1 MNVTVVMGYG
11 AFLLAGLACTLAVSI
26 AALLLGLI
34 FGVLGCAARLS
45 PRRIV
50 RQAVSGYVTLFQSL
64 PELLVVLVVYFSGD
78 AILRS
83 LARLL
88 VDDAQVEIS
97 PFLAGALALAL
108 AMGAYVTDVLRSAYL
123 QVPLGLR
130 EASNALGLKRWQS
143 LLLID
148 APQILR
154 LAMPALGNL
163 FLVVQKNSALVSV
176 IGLAELMRQA
186 QVAAGATHDPLSF
199 YLMAGL
205 AYLVLAAITMAL
217 QYGLESR
224 LSRGMV

>member
-1 MNVTVVMGYG
+1 MNTTVVMGYG
-11 AFLLAGLACTLAVSI
+11 TFLLVGLACTLAVSV
-26 AALLLGLI
+26 AALLLGLV
-34 FGVLGCAARLS
+34 FGILGCAARLS
-45 PRRIV
+45 PRFVV
-50 RQAVSGYVTLFQSL
+50 RQAVSGYVTIFQSL
-64 PELLVVLVVYFSGD
+64 PELLVVLVVFFSGD
-78 AILRS
+78 ALLRS
-83 LARLL
+83 LAGI
-88 VDDAQVEIS
+88 VAPGAQVEIS

-123 QVPLGLR
+123 QVPSGLR

-143 LLLID
+143 LLLVD

-176 IGLAELMRQA
+176 IGLAEMMRQA

-199 YLMAGL
+199 YLVAGL
-205 AYLVLAAITMAL
+205 AYLVLAGITMAL

-224 LSRGMV
+224 LRRGMA